1 MMIFLE
7 MVHHA
12 QIGQASIFKQ
22 TQVILIESDLNAT
35 TDCSF
40 DFHILQI
47 FCLCICVYFN
57 KRCTKQG
64 NQKDNQFQYFSK
76 LKKKSVTLIQNN
88 LYFQGQIKPFLKKC
102 MNMEKKILH

>member
-1 MMIFLE
+1 MMIILE

-40 DFHILQI
+40 DFHILYI
-47 FCLCICVYFN
+47 CLCIFVFST
-57 KRCTKQG
+57 RCTKQG
-64 NQKDNQFQYFSK
+64 NQKDNQFQYFSIV
-76 LKKKSVTLIQNN
+76 LKKMSVTLIQNN
-88 LYFQGQIKPFLKKC
+88 LYFQSQIKPF
-102 MNMEKKILH
+102 

>member
-1 MMIFLE
+1 MVILE

-35 TDCSF
+35 TDDVQNKEIKRTISF
-40 DFHILQI
+40 SIL
-47 FCLCICVYFN
+47 VN
-57 KRCTKQG
+57 W
-64 NQKDNQFQYFSK
+64 
-76 LKKKSVTLIQNN
+76 KKKSVTLIQNN

>member
-7 MVHHA
+7 MAHHA

-40 DFHILQI
+40 DFHILY
-47 FCLCICVYFN
+47 ICTFVYAFLFFQQDVQN
-57 KRCTKQG
+57 KEIKRAIS
-64 NQKDNQFQYFSK
+64 FS
-76 LKKKSVTLIQNN
+76 
-88 LYFQGQIKPFLKKC
+88 
-102 MNMEKKILH
+102 ILV

>member
-1 MMIFLE
+1 

-35 TDCSF
+35 TDDVQNKEIKRTISF
-40 DFHILQI
+40 SIL
-47 FCLCICVYFN
+47 VN
-57 KRCTKQG
+57 W
-64 NQKDNQFQYFSK
+64 
-76 LKKKSVTLIQNN
+76 KKKSVTLIQNN

>member
-1 MMIFLE
+1 MMIILE
-7 MVHHA
+7 MAHHA

-40 DFHILQI
+40 DFHILH
-47 FCLCICVYFN
+47 N
-57 KRCTKQG
+57 
-64 NQKDNQFQYFSK
+64 QYFSK

-88 LYFQGQIKPFLKKC
+88 LHFQGQIKPFLKKC